1 MITRN
6 FATASWLPRLFV
18 AVAIIAPTQALASGT
33 SMPWETPLQNIV
45 DSVTGPVAK
54 GVAILAIVV
63 AGLAMAMGEGGGFF
77 RRAAGIVFG
86 IAIAF
91 AATQWGMTFFGFAG
105 GAAF

>member
-1 MITRN
+1 MIALRTMARSAAFQTIVAAGITLPTRA
-6 FATASWLPRLFV
+6 FS
-18 AVAIIAPTQALASGT
+18 SGT

-45 DSVTGPVAK
+45 DSITGPVAK

-77 RRAAGIVFG
+77 RKAAGIVFG

>member
-1 MITRN
+1 MITFRPS
-6 FATASWLPRLFV
+6 TLHTVASALIVAALMLPV
-18 AVAIIAPTQALASGT
+18 QAVASGT

-45 DSVTGPVAK
+45 DSITGPVAK
-54 GVAILAIVV
+54 GVAILAIVI

-77 RRAAGIVFG
+77 RKAAGIVFG

-105 GAAF
+105 GAGF

>member
-1 MITRN
+1 MITYK
-6 FATASWLPRLFV
+6 ATKLRRAGSILVFTLMMLPG
-18 AVAIIAPTQALASGT
+18 QAFASGT

-45 DSVTGPVAK
+45 DSITGPVAK
-54 GVAILAIVV
+54 GVAILAIVI

-77 RRAAGIVFG
+77 RKAAGIVFG

-105 GAAF
+105 GASF

>member
-1 MITRN
+1 MITYRATQLRLAGSALI
-6 FATASWLPRLFV
+6 FAAMMLPG
-18 AVAIIAPTQALASGT
+18 QAFASGT

-45 DSVTGPVAK
+45 DSITGPVAK
-54 GVAILAIVV
+54 GVAILAIVI

-77 RRAAGIVFG
+77 RKAAGIVFG

-105 GAAF
+105 GASF

>member
-1 MITRN
+1 MKYRN
-6 FATASWLPRLFV
+6 ERAQAYIA
-18 AVAIIAPTQALASGT
+18 AVAAALVLLPSHAIASGT

-63 AGLAMAMGEGGGFF
+63 AGLGMAMGEGGGFF
-77 RRAAGIVFG
+77 RKAAGIVFG

-105 GAAF
+105 GAGF

>member
-1 MITRN
+1 MISYKHSTLH
-6 FATASWLPRLFV
+6 TAASALIVAALMLPV
-18 AVAIIAPTQALASGT
+18 QAVASGT

-45 DSVTGPVAK
+45 DSITGPVAK
-54 GVAILAIVV
+54 GVAILAIVI

-77 RRAAGIVFG
+77 RKAAGIVFG

-105 GAAF
+105 GAGF

>member
-1 MITRN
+1 MISYKPSTLH
-6 FATASWLPRLFV
+6 TAVSVLIVAALMLPV
-18 AVAIIAPTQALASGT
+18 QAVASGT

-45 DSVTGPVAK
+45 DSITGPVAK
-54 GVAILAIVV
+54 GVAILAIVI

-77 RRAAGIVFG
+77 RKAAGIVFG

-105 GAAF
+105 GAGF

>member
-1 MITRN
+1 MKYRN
-6 FATASWLPRLFV
+6 ERAQAYIA
-18 AVAIIAPTQALASGT
+18 AVAAALVLLPSHAFASGT

-63 AGLAMAMGEGGGFF
+63 AGLGMAMGEGGGFF
-77 RRAAGIVFG
+77 RKAAGIVFG

-105 GAAF
+105 GAGF

>member
-1 MITRN
+1 MIT
-6 FATASWLPRLFV
+6 FKPSTLHTAASALIVAALMLPV
-18 AVAIIAPTQALASGT
+18 QAVASGT

-45 DSVTGPVAK
+45 DSITGPVAK
-54 GVAILAIVV
+54 GVAILAIVI

-77 RRAAGIVFG
+77 RKAAGIVFG

-105 GAAF
+105 GAGF

>member
-1 MITRN
+1 MKYRN
-6 FATASWLPRLFV
+6 ERAQACIAAVVAALVLLPS
-18 AVAIIAPTQALASGT
+18 QAFASGT

-63 AGLAMAMGEGGGFF
+63 AGLGMAMGEGGGFF
-77 RRAAGIVFG
+77 RKAAGIVFG

-105 GAAF
+105 GAGF

>member
-1 MITRN
+1 MKYRN
-6 FATASWLPRLFV
+6 ERAQAYIA
-18 AVAIIAPTQALASGT
+18 AVAAALVLLPSHAFASGT

-54 GVAILAIVV
+54 GVASLAIVV
-63 AGLAMAMGEGGGFF
+63 AGLGMAMGEGGGFF
-77 RRAAGIVFG
+77 RKAAGIVFG

-105 GAAF
+105 GAGF

>member
-1 MITRN
+1 MKYCNERAQAYI
-6 FATASWLPRLFV
+6 A
-18 AVAIIAPTQALASGT
+18 AVAAALVLLPSHAFASGT

-63 AGLAMAMGEGGGFF
+63 AGLGMAMGEGGGFF
-77 RRAAGIVFG
+77 RKAAGIVFG

-105 GAAF
+105 GAGF